1 MSAGASP
8 QRLGGVHDLVSGTRV
23 VARAAVGERRWRISA
38 GDAAAESPQPNALT
52 GRRYGPFVVVSE
64 AGETG
69 SGRLFVAFDPVL
81 RRLVWVLATPVGTP
95 PVSVARRDVSRRGR
109 LYWLAGRRTDQESW
123 DAFEAPDGAAFSRP
137 SSVTPDWSA
146 LKPWLID
153 LANELNAAQMD
164 GTVPALGL
172 ERLWIRN
179 DGRLVLLDFAAPGST
194 VSDGARAPASLK
206 LRIQGRARHPSV
218 SPDQLAQATQ
228 IIAPE
233 LARFNESDDSKG
245 GGLRAGGATLVT
257 TLISISVGFVLVCS
271 LISSMLA
278 PGGVVTRLQGLAV
291 VSRSGIEIA
300 RWRSFVRTLVAWSPS
315 IAWIAFLIT
324 SPRIQG
330 FVPAPSAPILAMSLA
345 LGAQVIGALGTIA
358 RPVRGVH
365 DWIAGTWVVPR

>member
-1 MSAGASP
+1 MFIVGAAFPDVMHTLREPFIFKRGNVTFNGDIAESHPDHPHGRPVSAGASP
-8 QRLGGVHDLVSGTRV
+8 QRLGGSPRFGEQYRV

-81 RRLVWVLATPVGTP
+81 RRLVWVSATPVGTP
-95 PVSVARRDVSRRGR
+95 PVSVARGAASRRGR

-146 LKPWLID
+146 LKPWLIN

-194 VSDGARAPASLK
+194 VSDGARAPASLTPIA
-206 LRIQGRARHPSV
+206 LLAAVERSTTGATGGVGRDPMPLSARSLLDQSCRARA
-218 SPDQLAQATQ
+218 DA
-228 IIAPE
+228 
-233 LARFNESDDSKG
+233 AR
-245 GGLRAGGATLVT
+245 
-257 TLISISVGFVLVCS
+257 
-271 LISSMLA
+271 
-278 PGGVVTRLQGLAV
+278 
-291 VSRSGIEIA
+291 
-300 RWRSFVRTLVAWSPS
+300 
-315 IAWIAFLIT
+315 
-324 SPRIQG
+324 
-330 FVPAPSAPILAMSLA
+330 
-345 LGAQVIGALGTIA
+345 
-358 RPVRGVH
+358 
-365 DWIAGTWVVPR
+365 